1 MLTTPVPTP
10 VTTPDGLTVATVGVP
25 LVHEP
30 PAGVPESVIVLPE
43 HTLVGPVTNVAAL
56 TENGVVTNEAPTV

>member
-25 LVHEP
+25 LVQEP
-30 PAGVPESVIVLPE
+30 PAGVPVSEMRLPVQ
-43 HTLVGPVTNVAAL
+43 TLVGPVTAVAAL
-56 TENGVVTNEAPTV
+56 TEKGEVTNEAPTV

>member
-25 LVHEP
+25 LVQEP
-30 PAGVPESVIVLPE
+30 PDGVPESVIVLPE
-43 HTLVGPVTNVAAL
+43 QTLVGPVTAVAAL
-56 TENGVVTNEAPTV
+56 TEKGVVTNADPTE